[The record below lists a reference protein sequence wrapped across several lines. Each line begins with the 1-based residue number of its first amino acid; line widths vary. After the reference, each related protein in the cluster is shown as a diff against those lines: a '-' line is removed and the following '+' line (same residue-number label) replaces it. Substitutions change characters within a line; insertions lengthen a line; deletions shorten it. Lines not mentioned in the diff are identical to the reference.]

1 MKQTRLLSLLTGACW
16 TLAVG
21 SAIAQA
27 PGVSCLLA
35 PSLEI
40 NVGTPIEG
48 VLQEVRVDRGDLVQ
62 KGQLLA
68 RLNDSVEAASVA
80 HVEAKLA
87 YGGRRVERNEGL
99 RQQQLISEQELD
111 DIETERR
118 LAELELRE
126 RKEQL
131 RLRSIN
137 SPIRGVVVERF
148 RAPGD
153 LVSRERIFKLAQ
165 LDPLHV
171 EAVVPAE
178 RFGTLQR
185 GQRLPV
191 RLQVLSREVTATVSQ
206 IDRVIDAASGTF
218 RVRLTLPNPNGQIP
232 AGLRCELRH

>member
-1 MKQTRLLSLLTGACW
+1 MTAWMAGVAPQAAW
-16 TLAVG
+16 
-21 SAIAQA
+21 AQA
-27 PGVSCLLA
+27 GDGSCLLT
-35 PSLEI
+35 PSLEV

-48 VLQEVRVDRGDLVQ
+48 VLQEVRADRGDLVQ

-68 RLNDSVEAASVA
+68 RLNDSVEAAGVA

-87 YGGRRVERNEGL
+87 YGVRRVERNENL
-99 RQQQLISEQELD
+99 RDQQLISAQELD

-131 RLRSIN
+131 RLRSIT

-171 EAVVPAE
+171 EAVVPAS
-178 RFGTLQR
+178 RFGALQR
-185 GQRLPV
+185 GQRL
-191 RLQVLSREVTATVSQ
+191 RLNLEVLSREVTATVTQ

-232 AGLRCELRH
+232 AGLRCQLRL